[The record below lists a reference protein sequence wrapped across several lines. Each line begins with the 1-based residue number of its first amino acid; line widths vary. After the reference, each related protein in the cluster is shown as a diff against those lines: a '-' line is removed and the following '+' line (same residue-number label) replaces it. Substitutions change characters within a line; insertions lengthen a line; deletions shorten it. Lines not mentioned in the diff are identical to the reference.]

1 MQINFDDICKKNT
14 NATQNTQTKNLVS
27 YFSLKD
33 NGDEAIVRIMHDST
47 ADFDICDVHQ
57 IPINGRY
64 QKVNC
69 IRSAN
74 DPIENCPLCESGN
87 KLQRRIF
94 IHLIEYVRDDQG
106 KIQAIPKVWDRPI
119 SYAYKLKNYIEEYG
133 PLSDSVCKI
142 KRKGA
147 KNSKSTD
154 YDIMYG
160 LNKNVYRDDLYPK
173 KPELFD
179 GYKALGRAVWNRN
192 YESMMALVPNKEERA
207 ELEEQPQYV
216 AKTIPPTQPQSSQ
229 YTPLQDTAPT
239 VPSQTS
245 QPQQAVVYRGYQ
257 ENQVEETQPQETY
270 MRKPATANYQQQSSQ
285 PWANRPKRTY
295 YE

>member
-1 MQINFDDICKKNT
+1 MQINFDDICKRNT
-14 NATQNTQTKNLVS
+14 NTTQNAQTRNLVS

-147 KNSKSTD
+147 KNSTNTD

-160 LNKNVYRDDLYPK
+160 LKKDVYRDDLYPK

-192 YESMMALVPNKEERA
+192 YEDMMALVPNKEEKV
-207 ELEEQPQYV
+207 EVEEQPQYTSKAV
-216 AKTIPPTQPQSSQ
+216 PPVQPQQQ
-229 YTPLQDTAPT
+229 YTPIQTYVTPTPPLQTE
-239 VPSQTS
+239 S
-245 QPQQAVVYRGYQ
+245 QPQQQQVVYNEYQ
-257 ENQVEETQPQETY
+257 GNQVEGQPQETY
-270 MRKPATANYQQQSSQ
+270 IRRPATNYQQQPSTQ
-285 PWANRPKRTY
+285 PWVNRPKRTY
-295 YE
+295 